1 VERFPEACRC
11 HYSGAGLRCGVYWDV
26 AGSSASLSCRL
37 AAEILPHQTA
47 SELLLSAAIFKARRP
62 KISRNSIDLELLLNH
77 LGAQLL
83 YPPSLLSPYS
93 TPHSHQQ
100 CRSAPH
106 HPSSA
111 PFSTLHPKS
120 DPNAASPKTSNHSP
134 PAPPDNHPP
143 QHSPTRPPAT
153 KS

>member
-1 VERFPEACRC
+1 MERFPEACRC

-37 AAEILPHQTA
+37 AAEILPRQTA

-83 YPPSLLSPYS
+83 HPPSLPSPYS
-93 TPHSHQQ
+93 LRFQISRTRRAEH
-100 CRSAPH
+100 RL
-106 HPSSA
+106 
-111 PFSTLHPKS
+111 TEPKG
-120 DPNAASPKTSNHSP
+120 ASRDG
-134 PAPPDNHPP
+134 PAMTDV
-143 QHSPTRPPAT
+143 
-153 KS
+153 